1 MKGTTKMTWEE
12 FLDSLELSG
21 ANVTMTN
28 SEERSFRRMGCDCCN
43 NGLANDVYDCVLHK
57 HDYTGEVVRTEDV
70 SICSECLCIFHYG
83 E

>member
-1 MKGTTKMTWEE
+1 MNWEE

-21 ANVTMTN
+21 TNVTMTN

-43 NGLANDVYDCVLHK
+43 NGLANDVYECVLHK
-57 HDYTGEVVRTEDV
+57 HDYTGEVDGLTVEV
-70 SICSECLCIFHYG
+70 NICAECFCIFHYG